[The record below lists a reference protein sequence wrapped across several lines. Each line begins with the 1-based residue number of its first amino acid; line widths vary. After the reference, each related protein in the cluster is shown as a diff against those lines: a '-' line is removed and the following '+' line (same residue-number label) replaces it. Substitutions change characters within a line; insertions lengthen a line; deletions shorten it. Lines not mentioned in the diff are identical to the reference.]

1 MKTATIYKGKGE
13 LTVLTKELKEIIK
26 RIALV
31 KIKQAESF
39 IGSGQGSVKFEYVVN
54 LIISELKKLPL
65 PVYIRVAFV
74 LFQFVLKSD
83 LRKEVQRVFNE
94 IKNEINRSADNE

>member
-1 MKTATIYKGKGE
+1 MKNTKERGK
-13 LTVLTKELKEIIK
+13 TMITKELKEIIK

-31 KIKQAESF
+31 KIKQAETF
-39 IGSGQGSVKFEYVVN
+39 IGSRQGSVKFEYVVN

-83 LRKEVQRVFNE
+83 LRQEVQGVFNE
-94 IKNEINRSADNE
+94 IKDEINRTADNE